1 MFTGIVQT
9 TAQVREIRDEGQL
22 RRLTLQVPP
31 TNLRALERGASI
43 AINGVCLTATEFD
56 SAAGWVSFDVIFET
70 LDKTNLGKLTT
81 GDKVN
86 LERSLTFGSEIGG
99 HIVSGH
105 IQTTATL
112 TKLVREQ
119 HNVSMALSLD
129 KSWLPYILAK
139 GYIGIE
145 GCSLTV
151 GEVTDSGFN
160 LYLIPE
166 TLAITTLGDKREGDV
181 LNIELDQQTLTI
193 IKTVERVMAQ
203 RFAAVCADN
212 NVVAN

>member
-22 RRLTLQVPP
+22 RRLTLSVPP
-31 TNLRALERGASI
+31 ANLQALERGASI
-43 AINGVCLTATEFD
+43 AINGVCLTVTAFD
-56 SAAGWVSFDVIFET
+56 SAAGWVSFDVIAET
-70 LDKTNLGKLTT
+70 LDKTNLGKLDV
-81 GDKVN
+81 GSKVN
-86 LERSLTFGSEIGG
+86 LERSLTFGSELGG

-105 IQTTATL
+105 IQTTAIL
-112 TKLVREQ
+112 SKLLREQ
-119 HNVSMALSLD
+119 HKVSMQLSLD
-129 KSWLPYILAK
+129 KSFLPYILAK
-139 GYIGIE
+139 GFIAVE

-166 TLAITTLGDKREGDV
+166 TLAITTLGDKREGDI

-203 RFAAVCADN
+203 RFGTEQ
-212 NVVAN
+212 

>member
-22 RRLTLQVPP
+22 RRLTLAVPP
-31 TNLRALERGASI
+31 ANLQALERGASV

-56 SAAGWVSFDVIFET
+56 AAAGWVSFDVIAET
-70 LDKTNLGKLTT
+70 LSKTNLGKLTV
-81 GDKVN
+81 GSKVN
-86 LERSLTFGSEIGG
+86 LERSLTFGSELGG

-105 IQTTATL
+105 IQTTAIL
-112 TKLVREQ
+112 SSLVREQ
-119 HNVSMALSLD
+119 HKVSMQLSLD
-129 KSWLPYILAK
+129 KRFLPYILDK
-139 GYIGIE
+139 GFIAVE

-151 GEVTDSGFN
+151 GEVTEHGFS

-166 TLAITTLGDKREGDV
+166 TLAITTLGDKREGDI

-193 IKTVERVMAQ
+193 IKTVERVMAE
-203 RFAAVCADN
+203 RFSN
-212 NVVAN
+212 T

>member
-9 TAQVREIRDEGQL
+9 TAQVRKISDEGQL
-22 RRLTLQVPP
+22 RRLTLAVPP
-31 TNLRALERGASI
+31 ANLQALERGASI
-43 AINGVCLTATEFD
+43 AINGVCLTVTGFD
-56 SAAGWVSFDVIFET
+56 SVAGWVSFDVIAET
-70 LDKTNLGKLTT
+70 LAKTNLGKLDV
-81 GDKVN
+81 GSHVN
-86 LERSLTFGSEIGG
+86 LERSLTFGSELGG

-112 TKLVREQ
+112 TKLLRDQ
-119 HNVSMALSLD
+119 HKVSMELSLD
-129 KSWLPYILAK
+129 NSFLPYILAK
-139 GYIGIE
+139 GFIAVE

-166 TLAITTLGDKREGDV
+166 TLAITTLGDKREGDI

-203 RFAAVCADN
+203 RFGSEQ
-212 NVVAN
+212 

>member
-22 RRLTLQVPP
+22 RRLTLSVPSA
-31 TNLRALERGASI
+31 NLQALERGASI
-43 AINGVCLTATEFD
+43 AINGVCLTVTAFD
-56 SAAGWVSFDVIFET
+56 SAAGWVSFDVIAET
-70 LDKTNLGKLTT
+70 LDKTNLGKLEL
-81 GDKVN
+81 GSKVN
-86 LERSLTFGSEIGG
+86 LERSLTFGSELGG

-105 IQTTATL
+105 VQTTATL
-112 TKLVREQ
+112 TKLLRDQ
-119 HNVSMALSLD
+119 HKVSMELSLD
-129 KSWLPYILAK
+129 KSFLPYILAK
-139 GYIGIE
+139 GFIAVE

-166 TLAITTLGDKREGDV
+166 TLAITTLGDKREGDI

-203 RFAAVCADN
+203 RFGAE
-212 NVVAN
+212 